1 MIDFKS
7 ELLNYSSYKK
17 YLDDKLSKF
26 LDNVKTD
33 KVVVLTSGGTSVPLE
48 LNTVRTIENFST
60 GKRGSLLCE
69 NFLNLGYSVIF
80 YSRNNSLKPFIHNID
95 YKNIDNIEN
104 IKNNLKLLNY
114 YKTNNNILILD
125 FNLIFEYLFGIKYII

>member
-7 ELLNYSSYKK
+7 ELINYCSYKK
-17 YLDDKLSKF
+17 YLYDKLSKF

-69 NFLNLGYSVIF
+69 HFLKLGYSVIF

-95 YKNIDNIEN
+95 YNNIDNIEN
-104 IKNNLKLLNY
+104 INNNLKLLNY
-114 YKTNNNILILD
+114 YKSNNNLLILD
-125 FNLIFEYLFGIKYII
+125 FNLLFEYLFGIKYII